1 MRRPLKGVPTFVLSC
16 IVQGGLVAYLV
27 SSVMGRWEHS
37 STCDSEALAQFFAI
51 FVFTTALWDHHS
63 SGTVLQLC
71 LYSQLLKV
79 DGAPAPEPTWL
90 GLGLTLTLAL
100 AQVRPRPSLPAS

>member
-1 MRRPLKGVPTFVLSC
+1 MTSVLFT
-16 IVQGGLVAYLV
+16 L
-27 SSVMGRWEHS
+27 GR
-37 STCDSEALAQFFAI
+37 
-51 FVFTTALWDHHS
+51 WDHHS

-90 GLGLTLTLAL
+90 GLGLTLSLTLT
-100 AQVRPRPSLPAS
+100 QVRPRPSLPAS

>member
-51 FVFTTALWDHHS
+51 FVFTTALWDRHS
-63 SGTVLQLC
+63 SGTVL
-71 LYSQLLKV
+71 
-79 DGAPAPEPTWL
+79 A
-90 GLGLTLTLAL
+90 
-100 AQVRPRPSLPAS
+100 